1 MLRVASKP
9 PRLVFIGWGAINSRV
24 GALLK
29 QRETPVE
36 IAAIATMDT
45 PRARAELP
53 PGVAF
58 LGSPDEL
65 AAIRPDLVIE
75 AAGRAAISQWAP
87 AALAASPAMI
97 TASTSAFS
105 DDGLLS
111 WLNDLAEQ
119 HGSRIEL
126 PSGAIGGI
134 DALASAAVL
143 GIDDVVH
150 QIVKP
155 PRAWINTPAER
166 LVALDTMGER
176 TVFFTGTAR
185 QAAATYPQNANA
197 TVVTSLAGIG
207 LDQTRVELI
216 ADPASTMN
224 GHRIIASG
232 AFGRMD
238 ITLEN
243 KPLATNPKSSELTA
257 LSLVRLIEHRAR
269 RIIV

>member
-1 MLRVASKP
+1 MSKP
-9 PRLVFIGWGAINSRV
+9 ARLVFIGWGAINSRV
-24 GALLK
+24 GALLR
-29 QRETPVE
+29 QRTTPVE

-45 PRARAELP
+45 PEARAQLP
-53 PGVAF
+53 SGVRF

-65 AAIRPDLVIE
+65 GALKPDLVIE

-87 AALAASPAMI
+87 AALACCPRMI

-105 DDGLLS
+105 DDGLLA
-111 WLNDLAEQ
+111 WLTDLAERND
-119 HGSRIEL
+119 SRIEV

-134 DALASAAVL
+134 DALGGAAVL
-143 GIDDVVH
+143 GLDDVVH

-155 PRAWINTPAER
+155 PVAWKNTPAE
-166 LVALDTMGER
+166 ALLELDSLRER
-176 TVFFTGTAR
+176 KVFFTGSAR
-185 QAAATYPQNANA
+185 KASADYPQNANA

-207 LDQTRVELI
+207 LDRTRVELI
-216 ADPASTMN
+216 ADPASIIN

-257 LSLVRLIEHRAR
+257 LSLVRLIERR
-269 RIIV
+269 VKRIIV